1 MTAIVEV
8 VPFAVFNARAPI
20 VVAVRVLKGP
30 LVRSMEVREQATQV
44 ALGTITHIEKDSV
57 EALEGVAGDV
67 YAIKIEATAPSQQPT
82 LRKEKLLLE
91 CTL

>member
-8 VPFAVFNARAPI
+8 IPFAVFNARAPI

-30 LVRSMEVREQATQV
+30 LVRYMEVREQATQV
-44 ALGTITHIEKDSV
+44 VLGTITSIEKDSA
-57 EALEGVAGDV
+57 EALEGVAGGV
-67 YAIKIEATAPSQQPT
+67 YAIKIDAPAASQQPA